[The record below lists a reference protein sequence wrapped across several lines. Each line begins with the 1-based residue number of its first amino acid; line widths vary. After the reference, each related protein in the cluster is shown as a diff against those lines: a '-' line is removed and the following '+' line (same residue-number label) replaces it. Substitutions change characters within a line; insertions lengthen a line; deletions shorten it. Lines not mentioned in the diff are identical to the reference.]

1 VEKIDLR
8 SYIFLDSLQPQLA
21 SFMGTTAYGFLPVPG
36 VASLWIETAPGLV
49 INRIMDVALKATRCQ
64 PAVQVVERAYGL
76 MEVHDHDKGE
86 VLSAGQAVLGYLG
99 VEESSRYRPQVV
111 SSEVI
116 RGVEAYQCQ
125 LINRGR
131 RGSMILPGESLLI
144 LETVPAAYVTI
155 ACNEAEKAAR
165 IKLNEIRPYG
175 AFGRLY
181 LSGPEAEIDAG
192 REAALA
198 MLESLAG
205 QHLGARGKESAQRRE
220 KNA

>member
-1 VEKIDLR
+1 MEKIDLR
-8 SYIFLDSLQPQLA
+8 AFVYLDSLQPQLA
-21 SFMGTTAYGFLPVPG
+21 AFMGTTAAGFLPVPG

-76 MEVHDHDKGE
+76 MEVHDLDRGE
-86 VLSAGQAVLGYLG
+86 VTAAGQAVLSYLG
-99 VEESSRYRPQVV
+99 VEEGSRHRPRIV
-111 SSEVI
+111 SEQII
-116 RGVEAYQCQ
+116 RGIEAYQCQ

-131 RGSMILPGESLLI
+131 RGSLILPGESLFI

-155 ACNEAEKAAR
+155 GCNEAEKAAR
-165 IKLNEIRPYG
+165 IKLNEIKPYG

-181 LSGPEAEIDAG
+181 LSGPEAEIDAA

-198 MLESLAG
+198 V
-205 QHLGARGKESAQRRE
+205 LGALSGQEPPGRHT
-220 KNA
+220 

>member
-1 VEKIDLR
+1 MNDIDLR
-8 SYIFLDSLQPQLA
+8 SYVFLDSLQPQLA
-21 SFMGTTAYGFLPVPG
+21 SFMGTTAHGFLPVPG

-49 INRIMDVALKATRCQ
+49 INRLMDVALKATGCQ

-76 MEVHDHDKGE
+76 LEVHDLDKGK
-86 VLSAGQAVLGYLG
+86 VLAAGQAVLSYLG
-99 VEESSRYRPQVV
+99 AEESSRHKPRVV
-111 SSEVI
+111 SSEII

-144 LETVPAAYVTI
+144 LETVPATYVAI
-155 ACNEAEKAAR
+155 GCNEAEKAAR
-165 IKLNEIRPYG
+165 IKLNELKPYG

-181 LSGPEAEIDAG
+181 MSGPEAEIDAG

-198 MLESLAG
+198 V
-205 QHLGARGKESAQRRE
+205 LGAMSGQELPARH
-220 KNA
+220 

>member
-1 VEKIDLR
+1 MDKIDLR
-8 SYIFLDSLQPQLA
+8 AYIFLDSLQPQLA

-36 VASLWIETAPGLV
+36 VASLWVETAPGLV

-76 MEVHDHDKGE
+76 LEVHDQDKGE
-86 VLSAGQAVLGYLG
+86 VLAAGAAVLGYLG
-99 VEESSRYRPQVV
+99 LAEGSRYKPRVV
-111 SSEVI
+111 SNQVI
-116 RGVEAYQCQ
+116 RGIEAYQCQ

-131 RGSMILPGESLLI
+131 RGSMVLPGESLFI

-155 ACNEAEKAAR
+155 GCNEAEKAAR
-165 IKLNEIRPYG
+165 IKLNEIKPYG

-198 MLESLAG
+198 VLESMAG
-205 QHLGARGKESAQRRE
+205 EPLPGR
-220 KNA
+220 